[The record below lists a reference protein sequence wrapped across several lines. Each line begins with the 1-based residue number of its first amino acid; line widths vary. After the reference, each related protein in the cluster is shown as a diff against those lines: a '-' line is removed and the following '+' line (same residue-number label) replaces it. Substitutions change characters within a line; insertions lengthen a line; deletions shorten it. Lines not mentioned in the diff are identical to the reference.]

1 MYRNKNQ
8 LIINKKVNKI
18 SGSKVNF
25 QKSAVFLSTSEYS
38 EKYVSE
44 SSHLQSEDVLTLTM
58 EMVL

>member
-1 MYRNKNQ
+1 MQSPRESMYRNKNQ

-38 EKYVSE
+38 EK
-44 SSHLQSEDVLTLTM
+44 
-58 EMVL
+58 